1 LQRDR
6 IAQALHLD
14 PSSTDAE
21 LAINETAHALST
33 YEATRRDGVTPS
45 QSIRLLG
52 KLKRDLQ
59 PLAEGRT
66 LRKRDRERRITV
78 LRTVADPAVSLPE
91 FSFDALATR
100 AEELSRRLTMNAD
113 CAQAAG
119 RLLQATESQLQLLK
133 LWKRDGRKV
142 ETAVEAKRDLC
153 AAIRQ
158 LVWERFSAGSAR
170 ADLKARREFVR
181 LILDAAKI
189 VHPGKTHND
198 LLDAWIDTE
207 VTFPATR
214 DR

>member
-14 PSSTDAE
+14 PLSTDAE

-59 PLAEGRT
+59 PLAEGRA
-66 LRKRDRERRITV
+66 LRKRDRERRIKV
-78 LRTVADPAVSLPE
+78 LRAVVDPAVSLPE
-91 FSFDALATR
+91 FSFDALAAR
-100 AEELSRRLTMNAD
+100 AEELFRRLTAD
-113 CAQAAG
+113 TDCVQAASE
-119 RLLQATESQLQLLK
+119 LLQATESQVQLLK
-133 LWKRDGRKV
+133 LWQRDGRKV
-142 ETAVEAKRDLC
+142 EPAVEAKRDLC

-158 LVWERFSAGSAR
+158 RVWERFSAGSAR
-170 ADLKARREFVR
+170 GDLKARREFVR
-181 LILDAAKI
+181 LILDEAKI